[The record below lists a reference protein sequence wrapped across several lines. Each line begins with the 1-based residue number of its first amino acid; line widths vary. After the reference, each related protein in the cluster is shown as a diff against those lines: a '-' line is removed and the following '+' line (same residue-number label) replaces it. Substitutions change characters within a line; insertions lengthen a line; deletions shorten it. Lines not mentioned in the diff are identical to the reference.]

1 MIYSRLTA
9 SSYAVACVHFC
20 QTVAGGTAL
29 AHARPMRFGQIGLLY
44 LCVLRASLLLSIYLC
59 ICLWAHII
67 CTSYIATYVNLHSTL
82 DVLCKSFINKKKII
96 TSSTGSD
103 EKLGSLQGTKTNF

>member
-1 MIYSRLTA
+1 M
-9 SSYAVACVHFC
+9 HFC

-29 AHARPMRFGQIGLLY
+29 AHARPMRFGQIGILY
-44 LCVLRASLLLSIYLC
+44 LCVLRASLLLSIHLC

-67 CTSYIATYVNLHSTL
+67 CTNYIATYVNLHSTL
-82 DVLCKSFINKKKII
+82 DVLCINKKKKIII

-103 EKLGSLQGTKTNF
+103 EKLGSLQGTKTNL